1 MILNIFF
8 DHNGNFMWS
17 SFAALASFVAA
28 CLAYRSSSKNS
39 KIQKEIAQQQIDANL
54 KANARIRWI
63 TEVRQKSS
71 ELISVLLS
79 LQKRETVYYEQWTKI
94 EEITELLKLYFNSK
108 TTNSKADITETE
120 KKTTENKK
128 ISEEIYIKKSKIEL
142 SNSAKNI
149 LLDEANENDSK
160 NPYIRRYIECLT
172 ELYKDNNYNNIINK
186 KKYYTG
192 LLNKIYEDNFN
203 FYLLK
208 EESELEKLT
217 NTLPEYL
224 DGKEYDYV
232 ASKSYIPKY
241 TSKLDEID
249 NSLINYQE
257 AIDFFSKI
265 IALYLKIEWDRAKK
279 GK

>member
-1 MILNIFF
+1 MILNIFV

-28 CLAYRSSSKNS
+28 GLAYRSSSKNS

-108 TTNSKADITETE
+108 TDITETE
-120 KKTTENKK
+120 KKTTKNKK
-128 ISEEIYIKKSKIEL
+128 ISEEIYIYKSKIEL

-149 LLDEANENDSK
+149 LLDKANENDSK

-172 ELYKDNNYNNIINK
+172 ELYKDDNYNNIINE

-192 LLNKIYEDNFN
+192 LLNKIYEDNF
-203 FYLLK
+203 YYSLSK
-208 EESELEKLT
+208 GEAEPDKLT
-217 NTLPEYL
+217 NTPIEHLE
-224 DGKEYDYV
+224 GEEHDYV
-232 ASKSYIPKY
+232 AKNSFIPKY
-241 TSKLDEID
+241 KSKLDKID
-249 NSLINYQE
+249 DSLINYQE

>member
-28 CLAYRSSSKNS
+28 GLAYRSSSKNS

-71 ELISVLLS
+71 ELVSVLLS

-108 TTNSKADITETE
+108 TTNSKTDITETE

-128 ISEEIYIKKSKIEL
+128 ISEEIYIYKSKIEL

-149 LLDEANENDSK
+149 LFDEANENDSK

-172 ELYKDNNYNNIINK
+172 ELYKDNNYNNIINE

-203 FYLLK
+203 FSLLK

-241 TSKLDEID
+241 KSKLVEID